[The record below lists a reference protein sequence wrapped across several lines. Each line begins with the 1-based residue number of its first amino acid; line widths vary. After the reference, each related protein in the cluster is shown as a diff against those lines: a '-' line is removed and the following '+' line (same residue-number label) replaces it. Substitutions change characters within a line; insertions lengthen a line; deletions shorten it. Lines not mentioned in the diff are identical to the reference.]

1 MWAARETFE
10 QRNHLLGQDIID
22 AFERDGFVMVHGL
35 LTEDEIERYSEA
47 VTRVVRR
54 SADNDTPH
62 EQKSPYQ
69 QSYIQCINLWEE
81 SEEVRSLTF
90 HPRLGQAAAE
100 LMGVGAVRLWHD
112 AAVYKQPNGRR
123 TDAHQDHSAWPI
135 SETNSCTAWIPFEG
149 STIASGALGYLPGSH
164 KIGLRKFKNIYFGE
178 PEDML
183 AEPELRAIEPVWLEV
198 PRGSVAFHHGLTVH
212 FAKANK
218 TDSERGVHTIIYFP
232 DGSTRGSS
240 RSHFAVDRPGIEVG
254 RPIDGDTTPIVWPR
268 PDGDLPNPPGAPL
281 SWSSVRRDML
291 KWVIADKDAITADND
306 DD

>member
-1 MWAARETFE
+1 MCAAHETPE
-10 QRNHLLGQDIID
+10 QHNRLLDYETTD
-22 AFERDGFVMVHGL
+22 AFERDGFVVVHDL
-35 LTEDEIERYSEA
+35 LTEDEIERYNEA
-47 VTRVVRR
+47 VTRVIRH
-54 SADNDTPH
+54 SAGNDTPL

-81 SEEVRSLTF
+81 SEEVRPLTF

-100 LMGVGAVRLWHD
+100 LMGARAVRLWHD
-112 AAVYKQPNGRR
+112 AAVYKQPGGRR

-135 SETNSCTAWIPFEG
+135 RETNSCTAWIPFEG

-212 FAKANK
+212 FAKANT
-218 TDSERGVHTIIYFP
+218 TDCERGVHTIIYFP

-240 RSHFAVDRPGIEVG
+240 RSHFAVDRAGIEVG
-254 RPIDGDTTPIVWPR
+254 RPINGDTTPIVWPR
-268 PDGDLPNPPGAPL
+268 PEGDLPNPPDAPL

-291 KWVIADKDAITADND
+291 KWVIADKDAITADTVD
-306 DD
+306 D

>member
-35 LTEDEIERYSEA
+35 LTEDEIERYNEA

-112 AAVYKQPNGRR
+112 AAVYK
-123 TDAHQDHSAWPI
+123 
-135 SETNSCTAWIPFEG
+135 
-149 STIASGALGYLPGSH
+149 
-164 KIGLRKFKNIYFGE
+164 
-178 PEDML
+178 
-183 AEPELRAIEPVWLEV
+183 
-198 PRGSVAFHHGLTVH
+198 
-212 FAKANK
+212 
-218 TDSERGVHTIIYFP
+218 
-232 DGSTRGSS
+232 
-240 RSHFAVDRPGIEVG
+240 
-254 RPIDGDTTPIVWPR
+254 
-268 PDGDLPNPPGAPL
+268 
-281 SWSSVRRDML
+281 
-291 KWVIADKDAITADND
+291 
-306 DD
+306 